1 MVNSMT
7 IHFLYGRR
15 ESLHG
20 KSETFKR
27 SVREYVESIGY
38 SQTTDSSVE
47 GSFAD
52 MIFYNP
58 NIAPGKRFVIEAKAE
73 IVSLKSR
80 KLAKELIKYFKMSR
94 SPDSRY
100 GIKFLLF
107 VQGVKKP
114 TEWES
119 IFSETNNLEAV
130 QKWCEWYNSKCLNED
145 EPKIENGT
153 VRQLSEFLSLAE
165 VIVGNNVDLQQ
176 AAAEKRTVSG
186 FSITKMAKNLLDI
199 VDRRQDP
206 IRSKSK
212 LVMNILPVAVPNEY
226 YACKSTAESK
236 YEIYDGLQGKT
247 IPPFLFTRKKETLSF
262 SEFDDNNPLGEY
274 IVGPVRSIKTAEFQ
288 TENPPLCS
296 QLVNIHMR
304 RIFWNKGIYRDPEAN
319 IYYFPMID
327 NSRDRRELFDHKGVN
342 RWVVRKIIHK
352 KDSQYHKQGE
362 INFFFHRGVELRTP
376 TYWGTS
382 FVEMIPRRY
391 YTLNGVDRIDGKIR
405 DRIDRKFRNP
415 KYDRSKTRLSLMRFW
430 RFILFES
437 GFVIPPEKWFNKFKF
452 GNFLAETVN
461 WSPQVI
467 SRNQKSLWDFKGEF
481 LDDKGSAS

>member
-1 MVNSMT
+1 MT

-20 KSETFKR
+20 KSEAFKR
-27 SVREYVESIGY
+27 SVREYVESIGF

-58 NIAPGKRFVIEAKAE
+58 GISPSKKFMIETKAE

-80 KLAKELIKYFKMSR
+80 KLARELIEYFRLSQNY
-94 SPDSRY
+94 SPED
-100 GIKFLLF
+100 GLKFLLF
-107 VQGVKKP
+107 IQGVKKP
-114 TEWES
+114 REWES
-119 IFSETNNLEAV
+119 MFSETNNLEAV
-130 QKWCEWYNSKCLNED
+130 RKWCKWYNSKCLDKD
-145 EPKIENGT
+145 EAELDEKTIKQ
-153 VRQLSEFLSLAE
+153 VSEFLSASE

-176 AAAEKRTVSG
+176 AAEDKRSISG
-186 FSITKMAKNLLDI
+186 FSIPKMAKNLLDI
-199 VDRRQDP
+199 VDRRRAP

-212 LVMNILPVAVPNEY
+212 IVMNILPIVVPNEY
-226 YACKSTAESK
+226 YTCKSTAK
-236 YEIYDGLQGKT
+236 TKNEIYAGLEGKT
-247 IPPFLFTRKKETLSF
+247 IPPFLFARDRQILTF
-262 SEFDDNNPLGEY
+262 SELDQNNPLCDYVAGSAT
-274 IVGPVRSIKTAEFQ
+274 PFKTAEFQ
-288 TENPPLCS
+288 IKNPTFCS
-296 QLVNIHMR
+296 QLVNIHLR
-304 RIFWNKGIYRDPEAN
+304 RIFWNKGIYRDPDAN

-327 NSRDRRELFDHKGVN
+327 EASDQREVLDHKGVK
-342 RWVVRKIIHK
+342 RWVVKKIIHK
-352 KDSQYHKQGE
+352 RDTQYHKKGE

-376 TYWGTS
+376 TYWGIS

-391 YTLNGVDRIDGKIR
+391 YTLNGADRIDGKIR

-437 GFVIPPEKWFNKFKF
+437 AFVIPPEDWFNKFKF
-452 GNFLAETVN
+452 GNFLTETVN

-467 SRNQKSLWDFKGEF
+467 GRNQKSLWDFTGEI
-481 LDDKGSAS
+481 LDDKSPAS